1 MNVLDKI
8 VKECYIKTGRLKLMV
23 LNGKGRRMAKR
34 VAGVT
39 EKLMKCAKEEFLAN
53 GYENASLRVIAEK
66 AGSSKGAIYI
76 RYQDKES
83 LYRSLVQPTVDGF
96 CELLQS
102 VLNQFNTMTGEEQTQ
117 QMCRHSDDGFLRV
130 VDYLY
135 EHFEAFKML
144 FTSGENSVYQQFIH
158 RVVELDTGCTVNYIA
173 ASGND
178 AISSGRLTLELSHL
192 LSSAFYTGIFEVII
206 HDMPKDQA
214 MEHISK
220 MRRFYTAG
228 WQTIFHGDGGACC

>member
-1 MNVLDKI
+1 
-8 VKECYIKTGRLKLMV
+8 
-23 LNGKGRRMAKR
+23 MAKR

-39 EKLMKCAKEEFLAN
+39 EKLMECAKEEFLAN

-76 RYQDKES
+76 RYPDKES
-83 LYRSLVQPTVDGF
+83 LYRSLVQTAADGF

-102 VLNQFNTMTGEEQTQ
+102 VLSRFNMMPGNEQTQ
-117 QMCRHSDDGFLRV
+117 QMLRYSNDGFPKV

-135 EHFEAFKML
+135 NHFDEFKL
-144 FTSGENSVYQQFIH
+144 LLTSGENSVYQEFIH
-158 RVVELDTGCTVNYIA
+158 RIVKLDIECTAKYIA

-178 AISSGRLTLELSHL
+178 AITSGRLTPELNHL
-192 LSSAFYTGIFEVII
+192 LSSAFYTGMFEVII
-206 HDMPKDQA
+206 HDMPKEQA
-214 MEHISK
+214 LEHIHR

-228 WQTIFHGDGGACC
+228 WQTIFTADGGDVV